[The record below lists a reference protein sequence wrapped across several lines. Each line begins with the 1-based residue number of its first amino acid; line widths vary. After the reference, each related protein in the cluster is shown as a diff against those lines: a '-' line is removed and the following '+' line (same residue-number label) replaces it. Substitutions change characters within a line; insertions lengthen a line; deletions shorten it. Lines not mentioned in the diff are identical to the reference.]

1 MSEPEI
7 LRRCP
12 KCGASIRARVFFCPQ
27 CGKDLSREGPEAG
40 VESASAEQNSLS
52 VENSRATVAPGA
64 ETMAEASGDADRP
77 GAGPTDLRAEHR
89 SSVSDHRATA
99 AADDVLE
106 DNMRPRVEKLSRTS
120 NVVLDEAGYDPG
132 LRFLLVAVV
141 LFVLFLVLLFLSKWL
156 G

>member
-1 MSEPEI
+1 M
-7 LRRCP
+7 
-12 KCGASIRARVFFCPQ
+12 
-27 CGKDLSREGPEAG
+27 
-40 VESASAEQNSLS
+40 ESASAEQNSLS